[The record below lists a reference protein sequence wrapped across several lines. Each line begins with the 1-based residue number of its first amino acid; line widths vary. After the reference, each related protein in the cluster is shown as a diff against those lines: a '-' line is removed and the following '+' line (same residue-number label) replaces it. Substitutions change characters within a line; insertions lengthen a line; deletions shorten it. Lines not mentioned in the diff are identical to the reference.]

1 MKFTSILAAV
11 ILVNTAEAVQVK
23 SQAQML
29 AEIEQMSM
37 NANM

>member
-1 MKFTSILAAV
+1 MKFTSILATFM
-11 ILVNTAEAVQVK
+11 LVNSAEAVQTK